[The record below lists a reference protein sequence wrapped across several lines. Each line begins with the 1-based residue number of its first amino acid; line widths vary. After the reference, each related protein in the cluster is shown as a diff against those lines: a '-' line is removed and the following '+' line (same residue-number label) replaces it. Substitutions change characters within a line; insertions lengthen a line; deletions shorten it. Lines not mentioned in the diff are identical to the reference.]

1 MRPPDRCIALLIG
14 RDGRPLIEVKQP
26 PKLADKVSRLKKGRA
41 EQLTSARPQGNTGT
55 RAECSDGRRCCRDQ
69 GLDTEVRQL
78 HRGRWCIGQGEPR
91 RNLRPDW
98 SEWSGQEHANQDVDD
113 LVAADFWIAGFDISL
128 RPAEVRR
135 RIGYAPQ
142 LLSANGSLTDFES
155 LLLSARLYG
164 VPRHERRERIERALV
179 RMGLAELAHH
189 LAGQYS
195 GGHAATTRDSAK
207 PVASRC
213 GSLPR

>member
-1 MRPPDRCIALLIG
+1 MPYGAVRSPVAGRLMPKADHIRSDSSCGSSGLFEYSRIERRSFNASINGLPPLARGGCNWTVLACAVVPAAATAVADKRLQMACRRVIIRPPDRCIALLIG

-98 SEWSGQEHANQDVDD
+98 SEWSGQEH
-113 LVAADFWIAGFDISL
+113 
-128 RPAEVRR
+128 
-135 RIGYAPQ
+135 
-142 LLSANGSLTDFES
+142 
-155 LLLSARLYG
+155 
-164 VPRHERRERIERALV
+164 
-179 RMGLAELAHH
+179 
-189 LAGQYS
+189 
-195 GGHAATTRDSAK
+195 
-207 PVASRC
+207 
-213 GSLPR
+213 